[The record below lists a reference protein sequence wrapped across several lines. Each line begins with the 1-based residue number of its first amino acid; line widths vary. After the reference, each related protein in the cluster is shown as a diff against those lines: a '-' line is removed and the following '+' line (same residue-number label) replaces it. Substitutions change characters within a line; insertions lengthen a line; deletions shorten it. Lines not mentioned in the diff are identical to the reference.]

1 MMSLKRE
8 EEEMSKMKA
17 TFLKALAVAAICS
30 GVLLVPASRAQ
41 AHGWFG
47 FNFGFYDPG
56 SGVSVAIGAP
66 AYYPAPVYP
75 VVVPEPYVVYRPA
88 VVVPRVVVPI
98 YGPVYRY
105 GDGYWRGHHRGHHR
119 WGDD

>member
-1 MMSLKRE
+1 MDKTYTMSLKS
-8 EEEMSKMKA
+8 M
-17 TFLKALAVAAICS
+17 TAVALFA
-30 GVLLVPASRAQ
+30 GVLLVSAPRAQ

-66 AYYPAPVYP
+66 AYYPAPVYS
-75 VVVPEPYVVYRPA
+75 VVVPPPYVVYRPA
-88 VVVPRVVVPI
+88 VVVPRVVVPV

-105 GDGYWRGHHRGHHR
+105 GDGYWNGHHRGQHR